1 MAVRVR
7 GQWRY
12 LYRTV
17 DKVGQTIDFVLTEP
31 WDEQAAIRRYNDEYG
46 TAVAVR

>member
-17 DKVGQTIDFVLTEP
+17 DKVG
-31 WDEQAAIRRYNDEYG
+31 
-46 TAVAVR
+46 